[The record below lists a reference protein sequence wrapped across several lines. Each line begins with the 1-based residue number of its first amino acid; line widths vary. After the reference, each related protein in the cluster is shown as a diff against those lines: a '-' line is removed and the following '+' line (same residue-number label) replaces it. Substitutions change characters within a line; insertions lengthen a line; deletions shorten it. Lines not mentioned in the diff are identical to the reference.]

1 MKGKSRVRKK
11 RADQTRTQL
20 PICVE
25 KAWQG
30 RPRASAPPHRLR
42 ATAGGQQEGWEAA
55 WLQHPPIQGSDP
67 SNVRKA
73 PDTRKGRTKT
83 RRTRGGGAPTRNT
96 PPTTEA
102 GRLEAVREEPRCHC
116 PHCLRWPQS
125 PRAGSLS
132 NHGPAPGSGEQGAG
146 ARLAAAGGRVSEQR
160 RGRGRGSWQV
170 GRDSEAGAGWTPSQQ
185 KHQRLILYGQPAG
198 ALGKPRDHE
207 SRDYGGRQTGGRAG
221 RGLGSESCPEK
232 GRDGGGD
239 GILRAA
245 GGSGAPHSSRLQH
258 LSLGST
264 GHAG

>member
-30 RPRASAPPHRLR
+30 QPRASAPPTCSGRQQGDSRRAGRPCGSSTPPSRALTLPTSGRLR
-42 ATAGGQQEGWEAA
+42 IAEKAGPKHAGHRE
-55 WLQHPPIQGSDP
+55 
-67 SNVRKA
+67 
-73 PDTRKGRTKT
+73 
-83 RRTRGGGAPTRNT
+83 GGAPTRNT

-160 RGRGRGSWQV
+160 RGRGRGSWQA

-185 KHQRLILYGQPAG
+185 KHQRQILYGQPAG

-207 SRDYGGRQTGGRAG
+207 SQDYGDRQTGGRAG